1 MGWVLRWSENLENS
15 ENPGFRLR
23 LLGGCVKIW
32 TIMKMNFWAYGKWG
46 QVILVKASW
55 LSGILRGGGRVLVC
69 LCLSGAGIC
78 AGGCHFFHSPAVS
91 AIAGMHPTTHAARVV
106 DVQRLRRGGRLLIVP
121 FSPGVNVSASDELE
135 RIALRTVQ
143 TMVAEFNPE
152 TSPFIILHAEN
163 AQTAELIMKGRVVQM
178 KESRGLK
185 LWGQR
190 KRSRVLEISGRIVD
204 PATNETILVFTYGRE
219 SEDPAVTWEDL
230 AGLIGQDISKEIAD
244 QI

>member
-1 MGWVLRWSENLENS
+1 
-15 ENPGFRLR
+15 
-23 LLGGCVKIW
+23 
-32 TIMKMNFWAYGKWG
+32 
-46 QVILVKASW
+46 
-55 LSGILRGGGRVLVC
+55 
-69 LCLSGAGIC
+69 
-78 AGGCHFFHSPAVS
+78 
-91 AIAGMHPTTHAARVV
+91 
-106 DVQRLRRGGRLLIVP
+106 
-121 FSPGVNVSASDELE
+121 
-135 RIALRTVQ
+135 
-143 TMVAEFNPE
+143 MVAEFNPE